1 MVNGS
6 DGIGSWEPVAKGK
19 IRVTF
24 RKLLFDGARSNFG
37 DLLVTGE
44 LQSDGKRLHADW
56 QIYVMDPFDKVIVNF
71 GKETSEGTRIG

>member
-1 MVNGS
+1 MAAMESVVGS
-6 DGIGSWEPVAKGK
+6 RVAKGK

-24 RKLLFDGARSNFG
+24 RKLLFDGARINFG

-44 LQSDGKRLHADW
+44 LAKRREDDSMPIW